1 MSEESR
7 KTEMEA
13 VWAMDIHKLPVAYVE
28 VDVEGRIR
36 QVNAE
41 GCRMVGLPAEVLV
54 GQLVWE
60 FLSSGDKA
68 TSRRDFFEALRS
80 EEAPAVVR
88 RSVYRAFGAYLT
100 HELHRRVLRDET
112 GTATGMGLVVIDV
125 SDAEMA
131 QREALQRVEWLEGAL
146 DAIPQAVV
154 VTDALGFVRTMNA
167 AAERLTGW
175 GAKELMG
182 RQLEEGLRIVNAV
195 SRCGRA
201 LDFCATMEEPWN
213 GDVEMETRDGERVA
227 VWLSASPVVER
238 ESGYVNGVVTVLG
251 APRARRSVR
260 AGAAAD

>member
-1 MSEESR
+1 MEE
-7 KTEMEA
+7 

-28 VDVEGRIR
+28 VDVAGRIL

-41 GCRMVGLPAEVLV
+41 GCRMIGLPAEVLV
-54 GQLVWE
+54 GLEVWD
-60 FLSSGDKA
+60 FLSSEDKA
-68 TSRRDFFEALRS
+68 KSRMDFFEAMRS
-80 EEAPAVVR
+80 GVVEPVVR

-100 HELHRRVLRDET
+100 HELHRRVLRDAA
-112 GTATGMGLVVIDV
+112 GVATGMGLVVIDV

-131 QREALQRVEWLEGAL
+131 QRETMQRVEWLEGAL

-154 VTDALGFVRTMNA
+154 VSDALGYVRTMNA

-201 LDFCATMEEPWN
+201 LDFCATLEQPWN
-213 GDVEMETRDGERVA
+213 GDVEMEMRDGERLA

-251 APRARRSVR
+251 APRARRPQSV
-260 AGAAAD
+260 AAD